1 MPEMQ
6 SLKVLM
12 GALVDNWYNREKQ
25 KENVN
30 VISINIIFDIINLE
44 TQ

>member
-12 GALVDNWYNREKQ
+12 GALVENWYKREKL

-30 VISINIIFDIINLE
+30 VISINIIFDIINVG
-44 TQ
+44 T